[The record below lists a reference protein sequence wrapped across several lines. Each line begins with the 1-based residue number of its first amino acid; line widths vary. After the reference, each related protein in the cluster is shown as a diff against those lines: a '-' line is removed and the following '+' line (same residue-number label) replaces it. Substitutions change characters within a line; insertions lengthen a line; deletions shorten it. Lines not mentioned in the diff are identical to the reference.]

1 MSDAPPPDLQPPDP
15 QPPGLQPSGAAPRGG
30 ERAQSPRGG
39 ERAQGRPAAR
49 TAPVPRTSYRLYI
62 GGAFARAAS
71 GRTFAVHGADGTFLA
86 SAALAADRD
95 ARDAVVAAR
104 GAFPVWSRASGYE
117 RSQVLYRVAEVMAAH
132 REAFAAQLSQA
143 GGGPTAMDAAAAA
156 AAEVDAAV
164 DRWTWYAGWADKITQ
179 VRGTVNPV
187 AGPYGTVSLP
197 EPVGVTAVLA
207 PPESALLGL
216 VSVLAPVIVSG
227 NTAVLVAS
235 ERYPLPAVAFA
246 EALAAAWL
254 PAGVVNVLTGEVAE
268 ISPWLAAHQD
278 VNAIDLAGAP
288 GPLADD
294 LAVAA
299 AGNLKRVVRFP
310 ATDWAAEP
318 GLERMFATLETKTI
332 WHPLG
337 R

>member
-1 MSDAPPPDLQPPDP
+1 MSDLAGLPEAPARL
-15 QPPGLQPSGAAPRGG
+15 PGRVRAAPR
-30 ERAQSPRGG
+30 
-39 ERAQGRPAAR
+39 
-49 TAPVPRTSYRLYI
+49 TTHRLYI
-62 GGAFARAAS
+62 GGTFPRAAS
-71 GRTFAVHGADGTFLA
+71 GRTFEVHGADGAFLA
-86 SAALAADRD
+86 RAALAAGRD

-104 GAFPVWSRASGYE
+104 AAFQEWSCAAGYD
-117 RSQVLYRVAEVMAAH
+117 RGQALYRVAEVMDGH
-132 REAFAAQLSQA
+132 RAQFAGQLRRAVGLSQ
-143 GGGPTAMDAAAAA
+143 DAAY
-156 AAEVDAAV
+156 AEVDAAV
-164 DRWTWYAGWADKITQ
+164 DRWTWYAGWADKLTQ

-187 AGPYGTVSLP
+187 AGPFATVSLP

-207 PPESALLGL
+207 PPDSALLGL
-216 VSVLAPVIVSG
+216 VSVLAAVIVSG

-235 ERYPLPAVAFA
+235 ERYPLLAVAFA
-246 EALAAAWL
+246 EAVAAAEL
-254 PAGVVNVLTGEVAE
+254 PPGVVNVLTGEVAE
-268 ISPWLAAHQD
+268 LSPWLAAHQD
-278 VNAIDLAGAP
+278 VNAIDLAGAL

-310 ATDWAAEP
+310 GTDWTAEP

>member
-1 MSDAPPPDLQPPDP
+1 MSEPDIADSPEASPAPPAVPP
-15 QPPGLQPSGAAPRGG
+15 
-30 ERAQSPRGG
+30 RASS
-39 ERAQGRPAAR
+39 RARA
-49 TAPVPRTSYRLYI
+49 VPRTTYRLYI
-62 GGAFARAAS
+62 GGVFPRAAS
-71 GRTFAVHGADGTFLA
+71 GRTFDVHGADGSFLA
-86 SAALAADRD
+86 SAALAAGRD

-104 GAFPVWSRASGYE
+104 AAFTAWSRAAGYD
-117 RSQVLYRVAEVMAAH
+117 RGQALYRVAEVMDDH
-132 REAFAAQLSQA
+132 RAQIAAQVRRA
-143 GGGPTAMDAAAAA
+143 TGGSPHAAY
-156 AAEVDAAV
+156 AEVDAAV

-187 AGPYGTVSLP
+187 AGAFGTVSLP

-207 PPESALLGL
+207 PRDSALLGL
-216 VSVLAPVIVSG
+216 VSVLAPAIVSG
-227 NTAVLVAS
+227 NTTVLVAS
-235 ERYPLPAVAFA
+235 ERFPLLAVAFA
-246 EALAAAWL
+246 EALAAAEL

-310 ATDWAAEP
+310 VQDWTAEP

-337 R
+337 T

>member
-1 MSDAPPPDLQPPDP
+1 MSNV
-15 QPPGLQPSGAAPRGG
+15 
-30 ERAQSPRGG
+30 
-39 ERAQGRPAAR
+39 R
-49 TAPVPRTSYRLYI
+49 TIHRLYI
-62 GGAFARAAS
+62 GGAFPRAAS
-71 GRTFAVHGADGTFLA
+71 GRTFDVHAPDGAFLA
-86 SAALAADRD
+86 SVAVAAGRD

-104 GAFPVWSRASGYE
+104 AAFPAWSRAAGFD
-117 RSQVLYRVAEVMAAH
+117 RGQALYRVAEVLDDH
-132 REAFAAQLSQA
+132 RAQFAAQVRRATGSA
-143 GGGPTAMDAAAAA
+143 WDAAY
-156 AAEVDAAV
+156 AEVDAAV

-187 AGPYGTVSLP
+187 AGPFATVSLP

-207 PPESALLGL
+207 PQDSALLGL

-227 NTAVLVAS
+227 NTTVLVAS
-235 ERYPLPAVAFA
+235 ERYPLLAMALA
-246 EALAAAWL
+246 EALAAAAL

-268 ISPWLAAHQD
+268 IAPWLAAHQD

-288 GPLADD
+288 GALADD

-310 ATDWAAEP
+310 SPDWAVEP

-332 WHPLG
+332 WHPLSS
-337 R
+337 

>member
-1 MSDAPPPDLQPPDP
+1 MSDLAELPDAPARPSETPAPDGPPRA
-15 QPPGLQPSGAAPRGG
+15 PSRV
-30 ERAQSPRGG
+30 RA
-39 ERAQGRPAAR
+39 
-49 TAPVPRTSYRLYI
+49 VPRTTHRLYI
-62 GGAFARAAS
+62 GGAFPRAAS
-71 GRTFAVHGADGTFLA
+71 GRTFEVHGADGTFLA
-86 SAALAADRD
+86 RAALAAGRD

-104 GAFPVWSRASGYE
+104 GAFQEWSRAAGYD
-117 RSQVLYRVAEVMAAH
+117 RGQALYRVAEVMDDH
-132 REAFAAQLSQA
+132 RAQFAGQLRRAVGLSQ
-143 GGGPTAMDAAAAA
+143 DAAF
-156 AAEVDAAV
+156 AEVDAAV
-164 DRWTWYAGWADKITQ
+164 DRWTWYAGWADKLTQ

-187 AGPYGTVSLP
+187 AGPFATISVP

-207 PPESALLGL
+207 PPDSALLGL

-235 ERYPLPAVAFA
+235 ERYPLLAVALA
-246 EALAAAWL
+246 EAVAAAGL
-254 PAGVVNVLTGEVAE
+254 PPGVVNVLTGEVAE
-268 ISPWLAAHQD
+268 LSPWLAAHQD
-278 VNAIDLAGAP
+278 VNAIDLAGAL

-310 ATDWAAEP
+310 GTDWTAEP

>member
-1 MSDAPPPDLQPPDP
+1 MSDQTDSSERSGPDAPPLV
-15 QPPGLQPSGAAPRGG
+15 SSRVRAAPR
-30 ERAQSPRGG
+30 
-39 ERAQGRPAAR
+39 
-49 TAPVPRTSYRLYI
+49 TTHRLYI
-62 GGAFARAAS
+62 GGVFPRAAS
-71 GRTFAVHGADGTFLA
+71 GRTFDVHGADGTFLA
-86 SAALAADRD
+86 SAALAAGRD

-104 GAFPVWSRASGYE
+104 AALPAWSRAAGYD
-117 RSQVLYRVAEVMAAH
+117 RGQALYRVAEVMEGH
-132 REAFAAQLSQA
+132 RAPFAAQVRHATGSA
-143 GGGPTAMDAAAAA
+143 PDAAY
-156 AAEVDAAV
+156 AEVDAAV

-187 AGPYGTVSLP
+187 AGPFGTISLP

-207 PPESALLGL
+207 PQDSALLGL

-235 ERYPLPAVAFA
+235 ERFPLLAVGLA
-246 EALAAAWL
+246 EALAAAEL

-288 GPLADD
+288 GALADD

-299 AGNLKRVVRFP
+299 AGNLKRVVRFAAP
-310 ATDWAAEP
+310 DWSAEP

-332 WHPLG
+332 WHPLST
-337 R
+337 

>member
-1 MSDAPPPDLQPPDP
+1 MSDITDIPEMPRSDVPLRV
-15 QPPGLQPSGAAPRGG
+15 PSRV
-30 ERAQSPRGG
+30 RA
-39 ERAQGRPAAR
+39 
-49 TAPVPRTSYRLYI
+49 VPRTTHRLYI
-62 GGAFARAAS
+62 GGSFPRAAS
-71 GRTFAVHGADGTFLA
+71 GRTFAVHGPDGTFLA
-86 SAALAADRD
+86 SAALAAGRD

-104 GAFPVWSRASGYE
+104 AAFPGWSHAAGYD
-117 RSQVLYRVAEVMAAH
+117 RGQALYRVAEVLDDH
-132 REAFAAQLSQA
+132 RAQFAAQVLRAA
-143 GGGPTAMDAAAAA
+143 GSAHDSAY
-156 AAEVDAAV
+156 AEVDAAV

-187 AGPYGTVSLP
+187 AGPFGTVSLP

-207 PPESALLGL
+207 PQDSALLGL

-246 EALAAAWL
+246 EALAAAAL

-288 GPLADD
+288 GALADD

-299 AGNLKRVVRFP
+299 AGNLKRVVRLQSP
-310 ATDWAAEP
+310 DWTAEP

-337 R
+337 V

>member
-1 MSDAPPPDLQPPDP
+1 MSNV
-15 QPPGLQPSGAAPRGG
+15 
-30 ERAQSPRGG
+30 
-39 ERAQGRPAAR
+39 R
-49 TAPVPRTSYRLYI
+49 TIHRLFI
-62 GGAFARAAS
+62 GGAFPRAAS
-71 GRTFAVHGADGTFLA
+71 GRTFDVHGPDGAFLA
-86 SAALAADRD
+86 RAALAAGRD

-104 GAFPVWSRASGYE
+104 AAFPAWSRAAGFD
-117 RSQVLYRVAEVMAAH
+117 RGQALYRVAEVLDDH
-132 REAFAAQLSQA
+132 RAQFAAQVRRATVGAQ
-143 GGGPTAMDAAAAA
+143 DAAGPQDAAD
-156 AAEVDAAV
+156 AEVDAAV

-187 AGPYGTVSLP
+187 AGQFATVSLP

-207 PPESALLGL
+207 PQDGALLGL

-235 ERYPLPAVAFA
+235 ERYPLLAVALA
-246 EALAAAWL
+246 EALAAAAL

-268 ISPWLAAHQD
+268 IAPWLAAHQD

-288 GPLADD
+288 GALADD

-299 AGNLKRVVRFP
+299 AGNLKRVVRLP
-310 ATDWAAEP
+310 NPDWAAEP

-337 R
+337 T

>member
-1 MSDAPPPDLQPPDP
+1 MSDAPLSDLPLSDLPLSDLPLSDLLPPDLRPAGGPR
-15 QPPGLQPSGAAPRGG
+15 PRGRSAG
-30 ERAQSPRGG
+30 S
-39 ERAQGRPAAR
+39 AAAVSR
-49 TAPVPRTSYRLYI
+49 TTYRLYI
-62 GGAFARAAS
+62 DGAFSRAAS

-104 GAFPVWSRASGYE
+104 GAFPVWSGVSGYQ
-117 RSQVLYRVAEVMAAH
+117 RGQALYRVAEVMEAH
-132 REAFAAQLSQA
+132 RGAFTAQLSRL
-143 GGGPTAMDAAAAA
+143 GGAPADAA

-164 DRWTWYAGWADKITQ
+164 DRWNWYAGWADKITQ

-187 AGPYGTVSLP
+187 AGPFGTVSLP

-207 PPESALLGL
+207 PPDSALLGL

-235 ERYPLPAVAFA
+235 ERYPLLAVAFA
-246 EALAAAWL
+246 EALAAAAL

-310 ATDWAAEP
+310 AADWAAEP
-318 GLERMFATLETKTI
+318 GLERMFAALETKTI

>member
-1 MSDAPPPDLQPPDP
+1 MSETTDLPETARADVPPRVA
-15 QPPGLQPSGAAPRGG
+15 SRV
-30 ERAQSPRGG
+30 RAQ
-39 ERAQGRPAAR
+39 
-49 TAPVPRTSYRLYI
+49 PRTTHRLYI
-62 GGAFARAAS
+62 GGVFPRAAS
-71 GRTFAVHGADGTFLA
+71 GRTFDVHGADGAFLA
-86 SAALAADRD
+86 KAALAAGRD

-104 GAFPVWSRASGYE
+104 AAFPGWSHAAGYD
-117 RSQVLYRVAEVMAAH
+117 RGQALYQVAEVMEGH
-132 REAFAAQLSQA
+132 RAQVAAQLRRTTGSS
-143 GGGPTAMDAAAAA
+143 PDAAY
-156 AAEVDAAV
+156 AEVDASV
-164 DRWTWYAGWADKITQ
+164 DRLTWYAGWADKITQ

-187 AGPYGTVSLP
+187 AGPFGTVSLP

-207 PPESALLGL
+207 PQDSALLGL

-235 ERYPLPAVAFA
+235 ERYPLLAVAF
-246 EALAAAWL
+246 
-254 PAGVVNVLTGEVAE
+254 AE

-288 GPLADD
+288 GALADD

-299 AGNLKRVVRFP
+299 AGNLKRVVRLANP
-310 ATDWAAEP
+310 DWSVEP
-318 GLERMFATLETKTI
+318 GPERMFATLETKTV

>member
-1 MSDAPPPDLQPPDP
+1 MSDATLPAVT
-15 QPPGLQPSGAAPRGG
+15 GAAPATTG
-30 ERAQSPRGG
+30 ATT
-39 ERAQGRPAAR
+39 AA
-49 TAPVPRTSYRLYI
+49 PRTSYRLYI
-62 GGAFARAAS
+62 AGVFARAAS
-71 GRTFAVHGADGTFLA
+71 GRTFAVHGADGGFLA

-104 GAFPVWSRASGYE
+104 GAFPAWSRASGYQ
-117 RSQVLYRVAEVMAAH
+117 RGQALYRVAEVMAAH
-132 REAFAAQLSQA
+132 RGAFAAQLSQA
-143 GGGPTAMDAAAAA
+143 AGGSAEAA
-156 AAEVDAAV
+156 AAEVDATV
-164 DRWTWYAGWADKITQ
+164 DRWTWYAGWADKLTQ

-187 AGPYGTVSLP
+187 AGPFGTVSLP

-207 PPESALLGL
+207 PRESALLGL
-216 VSVLAPVIVSG
+216 ASVLAPVIVSG

-235 ERYPLPAVAFA
+235 ERYPLPAIAFA
-246 EALAAAWL
+246 EAVAAAGL

>member
-1 MSDAPPPDLQPPDP
+1 MSNV
-15 QPPGLQPSGAAPRGG
+15 
-30 ERAQSPRGG
+30 
-39 ERAQGRPAAR
+39 R
-49 TAPVPRTSYRLYI
+49 TIHRLFI
-62 GGAFARAAS
+62 GGAFPRAAS
-71 GRTFAVHGADGTFLA
+71 GRTFDVHGPDGAFLA
-86 SAALAADRD
+86 RAALAAGRD

-104 GAFPVWSRASGYE
+104 AAFPAWSRAAGFD
-117 RSQVLYRVAEVMAAH
+117 RGQALYRVAEVLDDH
-132 REAFAAQLSQA
+132 RAQFAAQVRRATA
-143 GGGPTAMDAAAAA
+143 GPPDAAD
-156 AAEVDAAV
+156 AEVDAAV

-187 AGPYGTVSLP
+187 AGQFATVSLP

-207 PPESALLGL
+207 PQDGALLGL

-235 ERYPLPAVAFA
+235 ERYPLPAVALA
-246 EALAAAWL
+246 EALAAAAL

-268 ISPWLAAHQD
+268 IAPWLAAHQD

-288 GPLADD
+288 GALADD

-299 AGNLKRVVRFP
+299 AGNLKRVVRLP
-310 ATDWAAEP
+310 NPDWAAEP

-337 R
+337 T

>member
-1 MSDAPPPDLQPPDP
+1 MSDITDIPEMARSDMPPRAP
-15 QPPGLQPSGAAPRGG
+15 SRV
-30 ERAQSPRGG
+30 RA
-39 ERAQGRPAAR
+39 
-49 TAPVPRTSYRLYI
+49 VPRTTHRLYI
-62 GGAFARAAS
+62 GGSFPRAAS
-71 GRTFAVHGADGTFLA
+71 GRTFAVHGPDGTFLA
-86 SAALAADRD
+86 SAALAAGRD

-104 GAFPVWSRASGYE
+104 AAFPGWSHAAGYD
-117 RSQVLYRVAEVMAAH
+117 RGQALHRVAEVLDDH
-132 REAFAAQLSQA
+132 RAQFAAQVLRATGSA
-143 GGGPTAMDAAAAA
+143 HDSAY
-156 AAEVDAAV
+156 AEVDAAV

-187 AGPYGTVSLP
+187 AGPFGTVSLP

-207 PPESALLGL
+207 PQDSALLGL

-246 EALAAAWL
+246 EALAAAAL

-288 GPLADD
+288 GALADD

-299 AGNLKRVVRFP
+299 AGNLKRVVRLQSP
-310 ATDWAAEP
+310 DWTAEP

-332 WHPLG
+332 WHPLSV
-337 R
+337 

>member
-1 MSDAPPPDLQPPDP
+1 MSNV
-15 QPPGLQPSGAAPRGG
+15 
-30 ERAQSPRGG
+30 
-39 ERAQGRPAAR
+39 R
-49 TAPVPRTSYRLYI
+49 TIHRLFI
-62 GGAFARAAS
+62 GGAFPRAAS
-71 GRTFAVHGADGTFLA
+71 GRTFDVHGPDGAFLA
-86 SAALAADRD
+86 RAALAAGRD

-104 GAFPVWSRASGYE
+104 AAFPAWSRAAGFD
-117 RSQVLYRVAEVMAAH
+117 RGQALYRVAEVLDGH
-132 REAFAAQLSQA
+132 RAQFAAQVRRA
-143 GGGPTAMDAAAAA
+143 TAAAQDAAD
-156 AAEVDAAV
+156 AEVDAAV
-164 DRWTWYAGWADKITQ
+164 DRWTWYAGWADQITQ

-187 AGPYGTVSLP
+187 AGQFATVSLP

-207 PPESALLGL
+207 PQDGALLGL

-235 ERYPLPAVAFA
+235 ERYPLPAVALA
-246 EALAAAWL
+246 EALAAAAL

-268 ISPWLAAHQD
+268 IAPWLAAHQD

-288 GPLADD
+288 GALADD

-299 AGNLKRVVRFP
+299 AGNLKRVVRLP
-310 ATDWAAEP
+310 NPDWAAEP

-337 R
+337 T

>member
-1 MSDAPPPDLQPPDP
+1 MSDAPPP
-15 QPPGLQPSGAAPRGG
+15 G
-30 ERAQSPRGG
+30 
-39 ERAQGRPAAR
+39 
-49 TAPVPRTSYRLYI
+49 VPRTTYRLYI

-71 GRTFAVHGADGTFLA
+71 GRTFAVHGADGAFLA

-104 GAFPVWSRASGYE
+104 AAFPAWSRASGYR
-117 RSQVLYRVAEVMAAH
+117 RSQALYRVAEVMAEY
-132 REAFAAQLSQA
+132 REAFAAQLSRA
-143 GGGPTAMDAAAAA
+143 GGAADAA

-187 AGPYGTVSLP
+187 AGPFGTVSLP

-246 EALAAAWL
+246 EALAAAEL

-310 ATDWAAEP
+310 ATDWTAEP

-332 WHPLG
+332 WHPVG
-337 R
+337 Q

>member
-1 MSDAPPPDLQPPDP
+1 MSELP
-15 QPPGLQPSGAAPRGG
+15 
-30 ERAQSPRGG
+30 
-39 ERAQGRPAAR
+39 
-49 TAPVPRTSYRLYI
+49 PVPVNQPVNQPVPPRAPSRGRAVPRVSHRLYI
-62 GGAFARAAS
+62 GGAFPRAAS
-71 GRTFAVHGADGTFLA
+71 GRTFDVHGADGAFLA
-86 SAALAADRD
+86 SAALAAGKD

-104 GAFPVWSRASGYE
+104 GAFPRWSRAAGHD
-117 RSQVLYRVAEVMAAH
+117 RGRALYRVAEVMDDH
-132 REAFAAQLSQA
+132 RARFAAQVRRAA
-143 GGGPTAMDAAAAA
+143 GGSPDAAF
-156 AAEVDAAV
+156 AEVDAAV

-187 AGPYGTVSLP
+187 AGAFGTVSLP

-207 PPESALLGL
+207 PADSALLGL

-235 ERYPLPAVAFA
+235 ESYPLLAVAFA
-246 EALAAAWL
+246 EALAAAEL
-254 PAGVVNVLTGEVAE
+254 PAGVVNVLTGEAAE

-299 AGNLKRVVRFP
+299 AGNLKRVIRFP
-310 ATDWAAEP
+310 AADWTAEP

-332 WHPLG
+332 WHPLSRVQG
-337 R
+337 

>member
-1 MSDAPPPDLQPPDP
+1 MSDDPEAAAVSVLPRAP
-15 QPPGLQPSGAAPRGG
+15 GRGRAAPR
-30 ERAQSPRGG
+30 
-39 ERAQGRPAAR
+39 
-49 TAPVPRTSYRLYI
+49 TTHRLYI
-62 GGAFARAAS
+62 GGAFPRAAS
-71 GRTFAVHGADGTFLA
+71 GRTFDVHGADGVFLA
-86 SAALAADRD
+86 SAALAAGRD

-104 GAFPVWSRASGYE
+104 GAFPAWSQAAGSDRGQ
-117 RSQVLYRVAEVMAAH
+117 RLYRVAEVIDDHRAQFAGQLRRATGGSPEAAY
-132 REAFAAQLSQA
+132 
-143 GGGPTAMDAAAAA
+143 
-156 AAEVDAAV
+156 AEVDATV
-164 DRWTWYAGWADKITQ
+164 DRWTWYAGWADKLTQ

-187 AGPYGTVSLP
+187 AGSFGTVSLP

-207 PPESALLGL
+207 PAGSALLGL
-216 VSVLAPVIVSG
+216 VSVLAPVIVGG

-235 ERYPLPAVAFA
+235 ERYPLLAVAFA
-246 EALAAAWL
+246 EALAAAEL

-268 ISPWLAAHQD
+268 IAPWLAAHQD

-299 AGNLKRVVRFP
+299 AGNLKRVVRLP
-310 ATDWAAEP
+310 VADWGAEP
-318 GLERMFATLETKTI
+318 GLDRMFAALETKTI

>member
-1 MSDAPPPDLQPPDP
+1 MPNV
-15 QPPGLQPSGAAPRGG
+15 
-30 ERAQSPRGG
+30 
-39 ERAQGRPAAR
+39 R
-49 TAPVPRTSYRLYI
+49 TIHRLYI
-62 GGAFARAAS
+62 GGAFQRAAS
-71 GRTFAVHGADGTFLA
+71 GRTFDVHGPDGTFLA
-86 SAALAADRD
+86 SAALAAGRD

-104 GAFPVWSRASGYE
+104 AAFPAWSRSAGYD
-117 RSQVLYRVAEVMAAH
+117 RGQALYRVAEVMDDH
-132 REAFAAQLSQA
+132 RGAFAAQVCRA
-143 GGGPTAMDAAAAA
+143 TGCPPEAAQ
-156 AAEVDAAV
+156 AEVDAAV

-187 AGPYGTVSLP
+187 KGPFGTISLP

-207 PPESALLGL
+207 PQDSALLGL

-235 ERYPLPAVAFA
+235 ERHPLLGVAFA
-246 EALAAAWL
+246 KAASAAAL

-288 GPLADD
+288 GALADD

-299 AGNLKRVVRFP
+299 AGNLKRVVRFQNP
-310 ATDWAAEP
+310 DWTAEP

-332 WHPLG
+332 WHPLLSS
-337 R
+337 

>member
-1 MSDAPPPDLQPPDP
+1 MSDASPPDFQLAGL
-15 QPPGLQPSGAAPRGG
+15 QPPGLQPPGLPLSD
-30 ERAQSPRGG
+30 G
-39 ERAQGRPAAR
+39 ERAQGGAAAR
-49 TAPVPRTSYRLYI
+49 TAGVPRTTYRLYI

-71 GRTFAVHGADGTFLA
+71 GRTFAVHGADGAFLA

-104 GAFPVWSRASGYE
+104 GAFPGWSRASGYE
-117 RSQVLYRVAEVMAAH
+117 RGQALYRVAEVMAAY
-132 REAFAAQLSQA
+132 RGAFAAQLRLA
-143 GGGPTAMDAAAAA
+143 GGGSAEAA
-156 AAEVDAAV
+156 AAEVDAAA
-164 DRWTWYAGWADKITQ
+164 DRWNWYAGWADKITQ
-179 VRGTVNPV
+179 VRATVNPV
-187 AGPYGTVSLP
+187 AGPFGTVSLP

-207 PPESALLGL
+207 PSESALLGL

-235 ERYPLPAVAFA
+235 ERYPVPAVAFA
-246 EALAAAWL
+246 EALAAAEL

-310 ATDWAAEP
+310 ATGWTAEP

>member
-1 MSDAPPPDLQPPDP
+1 MSDLTDVRPPGPSRTPGGPDQPPDG
-15 QPPGLQPSGAAPRGG
+15 PPPTPDGPPETPDGLSRAPGRG
-30 ERAQSPRGG
+30 
-39 ERAQGRPAAR
+39 R
-49 TAPVPRTSYRLYI
+49 TGPRTTHRLYI
-62 GGAFARAAS
+62 GGVFPRAAS
-71 GRTFAVHGADGTFLA
+71 GRTFEVYGANGAFLA
-86 SAALAADRD
+86 SAALAAGRD

-104 GAFPVWSRASGYE
+104 TAFPAWSRASGYD
-117 RSQVLYRVAEVMAAH
+117 RGQALYRVAEVMDGYRVQLAGQLHRATGAA
-132 REAFAAQLSQA
+132 
-143 GGGPTAMDAAAAA
+143 PAAA

-187 AGPYGTVSLP
+187 AGSFATVSVP
-197 EPVGVTAVLA
+197 EPAGVTAVLA
-207 PPESALLGL
+207 PADSALLGL

-235 ERYPLPAVAFA
+235 ERYPLLAVAFA
-246 EALAAAWL
+246 EALAVAGL
-254 PAGVVNVLTGEVAE
+254 PPGVVNVLTGELAE

-310 ATDWAAEP
+310 APDWSAEP
-318 GLERMFATLETKTI
+318 GLERMFATLETKTV

-337 R
+337 V